1 MIIFGKKTIHYWK
14 FWRTKSKLLFC
25 LTSGIVYSV
34 FSFVFTVITKEIIGK
49 SENIIETS
57 LYVALGAFVAA
68 SFMSIALWYENEKRF
83 KLWIEENNP

>member
-1 MIIFGKKTIHYWK
+1 MFDELKRKSIFGIG
-14 FWRTKSKLLFC
+14 SK
-25 LTSGIVYSV
+25 
-34 FSFVFTVITKEIIGK
+34 K